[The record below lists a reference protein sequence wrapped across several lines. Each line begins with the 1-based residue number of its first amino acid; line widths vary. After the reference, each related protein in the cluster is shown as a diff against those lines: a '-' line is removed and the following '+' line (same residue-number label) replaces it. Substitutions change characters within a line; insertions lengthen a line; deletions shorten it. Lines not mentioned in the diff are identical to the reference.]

1 MCCPSCAGLSA
12 AESKAS
18 GRAPK
23 LDLREVSNLSSQR
36 RQDLLELSCTVPL
49 LLNHRRRGLGHEALV
64 SASVFSQPA
73 SSFWAA
79 AISFSRRAFSAE
91 RSTLPSSTTK
101 TSTPL
106 STTAMLAAG
115 FSTSCP

>member
-1 MCCPSCAGLSA
+1 MATKPSL
-12 AESKAS
+12 
-18 GRAPK
+18 
-23 LDLREVSNLSSQR
+23 
-36 RQDLLELSCTVPL
+36 
-49 LLNHRRRGLGHEALV
+49 
-64 SASVFSQPA
+64 ASVFSQPA

-79 AISFSRRAFSAE
+79 AISFSKRAFSAE

-115 FSTSCP
+115 FSTSAPMTSEAVFASGSMVERRLSSFSMSSAPARTTTSSSALGLKR